1 MVLTMVPTAFAETEA
16 GAGNTADTETSVTG
30 LPEAGADGVIT
41 LTENVEISS
50 AQWPVMSEGL
60 TIDLQQYTLTISGG
74 STIYIPQ
81 GQTLTIKNGKIIAN
95 EFPNG
100 ITAVFSAKEDAS
112 IILNSVQMMT
122 NGSALFPAGNAAS
135 VEVTDSEISAGTYA
149 VGTNAS
155 GNLSDNVSI
164 TLKDSEFSAAG
175 YMNNDRDTCTVM
187 INVPGTLDVD
197 NCTVTG
203 GRQAVVVRGGTANI
217 VDSEIILSD
226 LYAGTDAAK
235 YDETNWS
242 SGNNLPMAA
251 LVVGNRVAPNGAY
264 KYPATC
270 SLQGTTVTAPE
281 GSRTVYVYG
290 MTSEQDID
298 RSVSFAYDEDSSV
311 GDVVNPEGSVAVA
324 GAAVAEID
332 GVLYPALET
341 AMAAAV
347 DNDTVILKSSV
358 SECNRID
365 IADGR
370 NITVDLNGFDIVFAP
385 NSSGVYNSFYI
396 THGALTLTGSGK
408 ISESV
413 RYYAPVLIEGSQVST
428 EKNYS
433 VLTVGED
440 ITLEGW
446 AGIMIDYNAAN
457 AAYGVEVNLDGMV
470 SSLKDASDAYGHAVY
485 INGTVKQAEGTVP
498 VININPGAKVNAEG
512 NGNGI
517 YAAGYAEWNIDNAYI
532 SGGTGIEIRAGK
544 MNVENN
550 AQIIGTNVPTTVTPN
565 GNGST
570 TEGAGIA
577 IAQHTT
583 KLPIDV
589 VINDGTISGFSALY
603 QSNPEKNESDAVSK
617 VKLTVNGG
625 NFKAINGGTVAVY
638 SENCEKFI
646 SDGYFTSDPSEYT
659 ADGYIAVASDKNG
672 YAYKV
677 EKKTETAVPVEPAV
691 GESNVSDLPEEIPE
705 EAVDA
710 VKEAAANIAVP
721 EISAA
726 AAAEANQISDE
737 QASEIKQNSK
747 FYEADDAKVK
757 VRAYLDIKPEVYSED
772 SYKLNITPVYEIVV
786 ASGGEEDVVEEAR
799 PLDIKG
805 TTTVLIPLPA
815 EFVTSADDVYV
826 QHKGYE
832 YIAEVTNTGDNYTA
846 TFTNPHGF
854 SEFTITKEP
863 AAEAVLNGVRY
874 NTLEDA
880 LDAAKDGETVT
891 VLKDGLSADM
901 SGNSRTITLKNDTDN
916 EIKVTVN
923 GKEYLIDSTGVEVSY
938 TRPSSGGGGSVTTY
952 AVTVEDTDNGTVTAS
967 VKSASKGSTVTLT
980 VKPDEGYQLD
990 KLTVTDKDGKE
1001 ISVTE
1006 KEDGKYTF
1014 TMPASEVSV
1023 SAAFTKSE
1031 EKPEQIAGF
1040 TDVLTTDW
1048 FADAVQ
1054 YAVDNGMMNGTSEM
1068 TFHPNGTT
1076 TRGMIVTILYRLEKE
1091 PAVDNGAGFADVA
1104 ADQYYADA
1112 VAWASANDIVTGYS
1126 EEKFGPDNSIT
1137 REQFAAILYR
1147 YAQYKKIDVTATAD
1161 LSGYADAAQI
1171 SAYAETAMKW
1181 ANGEGL
1187 ITGVTDTML
1196 KPAGNATRAQAAT
1209 ILMRFCEEVAK

>member
-1 MVLTMVPTAFAETEA
+1 MKRKFLSLLISLCMVLTMVPTAFAETDVSAETLQA
-16 GAGNTADTETSVTG
+16 QINALDDGATIKLEKDYNEDIRIAKEK
-30 LPEAGADGVIT
+30 T
-41 LTENVEISS
+41 LTLDLNGHTLTNVEDH
-50 AQWPVMSEGL
+50 
-60 TIDLQQYTLTISGG
+60 TIANYGTLTIIDSSDEGKGTVDNVTHAKAALHNAEDAKVTLRGGSFTRSKEAGNSAESSGG
-74 STIYIPQ
+74 NSFYTLQNYGTMTVFEGVSVSQGPDGKGQFSSLVENGYYNGAGKTNTPKMVIEGGTFIGGLNTIKNDDRGELEINGGIFMNYAQAMVQNHNVAKITE
-81 GQTLTIKNGKIIAN
+81 GTFTAAESGKITYAVDNCGCAAEMDKGTLTITGGKFSGSTYGVYDRSTQSPVVSISG
-95 EFPNG
+95 G
-100 ITAVFSAKEDAS
+100 IFSAD
-112 IILNSVQMMT
+112 
-122 NGSALFPAGNAAS
+122 NAAVAKHNDS
-135 VEVTDSEISAGTYA
+135 NANISITGGEFNTDVSAFVADGYIQHEGVVVPLTVENAVAQVGEKYYATLEAAFAQIPANNTKTTITLLKDAQGGGVQVKDQQNVVLDLNGHTYTVGSPTVGSAGTE
-149 VGTNAS
+149 TN
-155 GNLSDNVSI
+155 GFQL
-164 TLKDSEFSAAG
+164 LKGS
-175 YMNNDRDTCTVM
+175 
-187 INVPGTLDVD
+187 
-197 NCTVTG
+197 TVTI
-203 GRQAVVVRGGTANI
+203 R
-217 VDSEIILSD
+217 
-226 LYAGTDAAK
+226 
-235 YDETNWS
+235 
-242 SGNNLPMAA
+242 
-251 LVVGNRVAPNGAY
+251 
-264 KYPATC
+264 
-270 SLQGTTVTAPE
+270 
-281 GSRTVYVYG
+281 
-290 MTSEQDID
+290 
-298 RSVSFAYDEDSSV
+298 
-311 GDVVNPEGSVAVA
+311 
-324 GAAVAEID
+324 
-332 GVLYPALET
+332 
-341 AMAAAV
+341 
-347 DNDTVILKSSV
+347 
-358 SECNRID
+358 
-365 IADGR
+365 
-370 NITVDLNGFDIVFAP
+370 
-385 NSSGVYNSFYI
+385 
-396 THGALTLTGSGK
+396 
-408 ISESV
+408 
-413 RYYAPVLIEGSQVST
+413 
-428 EKNYS
+428 
-433 VLTVGED
+433 
-440 ITLEGW
+440 
-446 AGIMIDYNAAN
+446 
-457 AAYGVEVNLDGMV
+457 
-470 SSLKDASDAYGHAVY
+470 
-485 INGTVKQAEGTVP
+485 NGTVKASDYSELKIMFQNYCDLILEDVTLDASKAPQCQYVSSNNFGSLTLKGDTNIYAYPGQAAFDLWYGLSSIYYDGITVTADDDFTGTVQGK
-498 VININPGAKVNAEG
+498 IEYGAQQQAVSQQKDWKSKTKLEIK
-512 NGNGI
+512 NGNFNVVFADSNLGDGVTLEE
-517 YAAGYAEWNIDNAYI
+517 ANIVI
-532 SGGTGIEIRAGK
+532 SG
-544 MNVENN
+544 
-550 AQIIGTNVPTTVTPN
+550 
-565 GNGST
+565 
-570 TEGAGIA
+570 
-577 IAQHTT
+577 
-583 KLPIDV
+583 
-589 VINDGTISGFSALY
+589 
-603 QSNPEKNESDAVSK
+603 
-617 VKLTVNGG
+617 
-625 NFKAINGGTVAVY
+625 
-638 SENCEKFI
+638 
-646 SDGYFTSDPSEYT
+646 GYFTSDPSEYT

-677 EKKTETAVPVEPAV
+677 EKKTETTVPVEPAV
-691 GESNVSDLPEEIPE
+691 GESKVSDLPAEIPE
-705 EAVDA
+705 NAAEA

-747 FYEADDAKVK
+747 FSKAGDAKVE

-772 SYKLNITPVYEIVV
+772 SYILNITPVYEIVV

-805 TTTVLIPLPA
+805 TTTVSIPLPA

-832 YIAEVTNTGDNYTA
+832 YIAKVMNTGDNYTA

-874 NTLEDA
+874 NTLKDA

-923 GKEYLIDSTGVEVSY
+923 GKEYLIASDGETAVSY

-952 AVTVEDTDNGTVTAS
+952 AVTVEDTDNGTVTVS

-1006 KEDGKYTF
+1006 KEDSKYTF

-1054 YAVDNGMMNGTSEM
+1054 YAVDNGMMNGTSET

-1126 EEKFGPDNSIT
+1126 EEKFGPDDSIT

>member
-1 MVLTMVPTAFAETEA
+1 MKRKFLSLLISLCMVLTMVPTAFAETDVSAETLQA
-16 GAGNTADTETSVTG
+16 QINALDDGATIKLEKDYNEDIRIAKEK
-30 LPEAGADGVIT
+30 T
-41 LTENVEISS
+41 LTLDLNGHTLTNVEDH
-50 AQWPVMSEGL
+50 
-60 TIDLQQYTLTISGG
+60 TITNYGTLTIIDSSDEGKGTVDNVTHAKAALHNAEDAKVTLRGGSFTRSKEAGNSAESSGG
-74 STIYIPQ
+74 NSFYTLQNYGTMTVFEGVSVSQGPDEKGQFSSLVENGYYNGAGKTNTPKMVIEGGTFIGGLNTIKNDDRGELEINGGIFMNYAQAMVQNHNVAKITE
-81 GQTLTIKNGKIIAN
+81 GTFTAAESGKITYAVDNCGCAAEMDKGTLTITGGKFSGSTYGVYDRSTQSPVVSISG
-95 EFPNG
+95 G
-100 ITAVFSAKEDAS
+100 IFSAD
-112 IILNSVQMMT
+112 
-122 NGSALFPAGNAAS
+122 NAAVAKHNDS
-135 VEVTDSEISAGTYA
+135 NANISITGGEFNTDVSAFVADGYIQHEGVVVPLTVENAVAQVGEKYYATLEAAFAQIPANNTKTTITLLKDAQGGGVQVKDQQNVVLDLNGHTYTVGSPTVGSAGTE
-149 VGTNAS
+149 TN
-155 GNLSDNVSI
+155 GFQL
-164 TLKDSEFSAAG
+164 LKGS
-175 YMNNDRDTCTVM
+175 
-187 INVPGTLDVD
+187 
-197 NCTVTG
+197 TVTI
-203 GRQAVVVRGGTANI
+203 R
-217 VDSEIILSD
+217 
-226 LYAGTDAAK
+226 
-235 YDETNWS
+235 
-242 SGNNLPMAA
+242 
-251 LVVGNRVAPNGAY
+251 
-264 KYPATC
+264 
-270 SLQGTTVTAPE
+270 
-281 GSRTVYVYG
+281 
-290 MTSEQDID
+290 
-298 RSVSFAYDEDSSV
+298 
-311 GDVVNPEGSVAVA
+311 
-324 GAAVAEID
+324 
-332 GVLYPALET
+332 
-341 AMAAAV
+341 
-347 DNDTVILKSSV
+347 
-358 SECNRID
+358 
-365 IADGR
+365 
-370 NITVDLNGFDIVFAP
+370 
-385 NSSGVYNSFYI
+385 
-396 THGALTLTGSGK
+396 
-408 ISESV
+408 
-413 RYYAPVLIEGSQVST
+413 
-428 EKNYS
+428 
-433 VLTVGED
+433 
-440 ITLEGW
+440 
-446 AGIMIDYNAAN
+446 
-457 AAYGVEVNLDGMV
+457 
-470 SSLKDASDAYGHAVY
+470 
-485 INGTVKQAEGTVP
+485 NGTVKASDYSELKIMFQNYCDLILEDVTLDASKAPQCQYVSSNNFGSLTLKGDTNIYAYPGQAAFDLWYGLSSIYYDGITVTADDDFTGTVQGK
-498 VININPGAKVNAEG
+498 IEYGAQQQAVSQQKDWKSKTKLEIK
-512 NGNGI
+512 NGNFNVVFADSNLGDGVTLEE
-517 YAAGYAEWNIDNAYI
+517 ANIVI
-532 SGGTGIEIRAGK
+532 SG
-544 MNVENN
+544 
-550 AQIIGTNVPTTVTPN
+550 
-565 GNGST
+565 
-570 TEGAGIA
+570 
-577 IAQHTT
+577 
-583 KLPIDV
+583 
-589 VINDGTISGFSALY
+589 
-603 QSNPEKNESDAVSK
+603 
-617 VKLTVNGG
+617 
-625 NFKAINGGTVAVY
+625 
-638 SENCEKFI
+638 
-646 SDGYFTSDPSEYT
+646 GYFTSDPSEYT

-677 EKKTETAVPVEPAV
+677 EKKTETTVPVEPAV

-705 EAVDA
+705 NAAEA

-747 FYEADDAKVK
+747 FNEADDAKVE
-757 VRAYLDIKPEVYSED
+757 VRAYLDIEPEAYSED

-786 ASGGEEDVVEEAR
+786 TSGEKEDVVEQAR

-805 TTTVLIPLPA
+805 TTTVSIPLPA

-832 YIAEVTNTGDNYTA
+832 YIAEVMNTGDNYTA

-874 NTLEDA
+874 NTLKDA

-901 SGNSRTITLKNDTDN
+901 SGNSRTIMLKNDTDN

-923 GKEYLIDSTGVEVSY
+923 GKEYLITSDGETEVSY

-967 VKSASKGSTVTLT
+967 VKSSSKGSTVTLT

-990 KLTVTDKDGKE
+990 QLTVTDKDGEE
-1001 ISVTE
+1001 ISLTE

-1054 YAVDNGMMNGTSEM
+1054 YAVDNGMMNGTSET
-1068 TFHPNGTT
+1068 TFRPNGTT

-1126 EEKFGPDNSIT
+1126 EEKFGPDDSIT

>member
-1 MVLTMVPTAFAETEA
+1 MKRKFLSLLISLCMVLTMVPTAFAETDVSAETLQA
-16 GAGNTADTETSVTG
+16 QINALDDGATIKLEKDYNEDIRIAKEK
-30 LPEAGADGVIT
+30 T
-41 LTENVEISS
+41 LTLDLNGHTLTNVEDH
-50 AQWPVMSEGL
+50 
-60 TIDLQQYTLTISGG
+60 TIANYGTLTIIDSSDEGKGTVDNVTHAKAALHNAEDAKVTLRGGSFTRSKEAGNSAESSGG
-74 STIYIPQ
+74 NSFYTLQNYGTMTVFEGVSVSQGPDGKGQFSSLVENGYYNGAGKTNTPKMVIEGGTFIGGLNTIKNDDRGELEINGGIFMNYAQAMVQNHNVAKITE
-81 GQTLTIKNGKIIAN
+81 GTFTAAESGKITYAVDNCGCAAEMDKGTLTITGGKFSGSTYGVYDRSTQSPVVSISG
-95 EFPNG
+95 G
-100 ITAVFSAKEDAS
+100 IFSAD
-112 IILNSVQMMT
+112 
-122 NGSALFPAGNAAS
+122 NAAVAKHNDS
-135 VEVTDSEISAGTYA
+135 NANISITGGEFNTDVSAFVADGYIQHEGVVVPLTVENAVAQVGEKYYATLEAAFAQIPANNTKTTITLLKDAQGGGVQVKDQQNVVLDLNGHTYTVGSPTVGSAGTE
-149 VGTNAS
+149 TN
-155 GNLSDNVSI
+155 GFQL
-164 TLKDSEFSAAG
+164 LKGS
-175 YMNNDRDTCTVM
+175 
-187 INVPGTLDVD
+187 
-197 NCTVTG
+197 TVTI
-203 GRQAVVVRGGTANI
+203 R
-217 VDSEIILSD
+217 
-226 LYAGTDAAK
+226 
-235 YDETNWS
+235 
-242 SGNNLPMAA
+242 
-251 LVVGNRVAPNGAY
+251 
-264 KYPATC
+264 
-270 SLQGTTVTAPE
+270 
-281 GSRTVYVYG
+281 
-290 MTSEQDID
+290 
-298 RSVSFAYDEDSSV
+298 
-311 GDVVNPEGSVAVA
+311 
-324 GAAVAEID
+324 
-332 GVLYPALET
+332 
-341 AMAAAV
+341 
-347 DNDTVILKSSV
+347 
-358 SECNRID
+358 
-365 IADGR
+365 
-370 NITVDLNGFDIVFAP
+370 
-385 NSSGVYNSFYI
+385 
-396 THGALTLTGSGK
+396 
-408 ISESV
+408 
-413 RYYAPVLIEGSQVST
+413 
-428 EKNYS
+428 
-433 VLTVGED
+433 
-440 ITLEGW
+440 
-446 AGIMIDYNAAN
+446 
-457 AAYGVEVNLDGMV
+457 
-470 SSLKDASDAYGHAVY
+470 
-485 INGTVKQAEGTVP
+485 NGTVKASDYSELKIMFQNYCDLILEDVTLDASKAPQCQYVSSNNFGSLTLKGDTNIYAYPGQAAFDLWYGLSSIYYDGITVTADDDFTGTVQGK
-498 VININPGAKVNAEG
+498 IEYGAQQQAVSQQKDWKSKTKLEIK
-512 NGNGI
+512 NGNFNVVFADSNLGDGVTLEE
-517 YAAGYAEWNIDNAYI
+517 ANIVI
-532 SGGTGIEIRAGK
+532 SR
-544 MNVENN
+544 
-550 AQIIGTNVPTTVTPN
+550 
-565 GNGST
+565 
-570 TEGAGIA
+570 
-577 IAQHTT
+577 
-583 KLPIDV
+583 
-589 VINDGTISGFSALY
+589 
-603 QSNPEKNESDAVSK
+603 
-617 VKLTVNGG
+617 
-625 NFKAINGGTVAVY
+625 
-638 SENCEKFI
+638 
-646 SDGYFTSDPSEYT
+646 GYFASDPSEYT

-677 EKKTETAVPVEPAV
+677 EKKTETTVPVEPAV

-705 EAVDA
+705 DVAKA

-747 FYEADDAKVK
+747 LSEADDAKVE
-757 VRAYLDIKPEVYSED
+757 VRAYLDIEPEAYSED

-786 ASGGEEDVVEEAR
+786 TSGEKEDVVEQAR

-805 TTTVLIPLPA
+805 TTTVSIPLPA

-832 YIAEVTNTGDNYTA
+832 YIAEVAKTDDAYTA
-846 TFTNPHGF
+846 IFTNPHGF

-923 GKEYLIDSTGVEVSY
+923 GKEYLIDSKGVEVSY

-967 VKSASKGSTVTLT
+967 VKSSSKGSTVTLT
-980 VKPDEGYQLD
+980 VKPDKGYQLD
-990 KLTVTDKDGKE
+990 QLTVTDKDGKE

-1054 YAVDNGMMNGTSEM
+1054 YAVDNGMMNGTSET
-1068 TFHPNGTT
+1068 TFRPNGTT

-1126 EEKFGPDNSIT
+1126 EKKFGPDDSIT